1 MSDETP
7 NLHQGRVLDDIRRA
21 LGRNKTVKPAPL
33 EPFVETGVE
42 KSREELRAHFIQ
54 EVTKVGALVYQAD
67 NKEAVAAC
75 IAQICG
81 KAKISE
87 VALSGSPALPEMN
100 LSAQLA
106 AQNLSIIEATDFSAA
121 EKQKLI
127 DRLASCGAGITT
139 IDYAI
144 AETGTIVLSSDEE
157 QSLLVSLLPVI
168 HIALLQPQQILATLA
183 DTVKVLANER
193 MQRNAPCRSTTF
205 ITGPSRTSDVE
216 LTLSIGVHGP
226 KELHLIILD
235 D

>member
-1 MSDETP
+1 MSDETR
-7 NLHQGRVLDDIRRA
+7 NAHQGRVLDDIRRA
-21 LGRNKTVKPAPL
+21 LGRSKTVKPAPL

-42 KSREELRAHFIQ
+42 ESREEPTARFIH
-54 EVTKVGALVYQAD
+54 EVTQVGALVYRAD
-67 NKEAVAAC
+67 SKELVAAH
-75 IAQICG
+75 IAQICD
-81 KAKISE
+81 KAKIFE
-87 VALSGSPALPEMN
+87 VAISGSPSLPQMN
-100 LSAQLA
+100 LPAQLVA
-106 AQNLSIIEATDFSAA
+106 HNLSVIEATDFSPA

-127 DRLASCGAGITT
+127 DRLANCGAGVTT

-157 QSLLVSLLPVI
+157 QALLVSLLPVI
-168 HIALLQPQQILATLA
+168 HIALLQPQQILATLTDA
-183 DTVKVLANER
+183 VKALAGER
-193 MQRNAPCRSTTF
+193 MLRGEPCRSTTF